1 MCVILFCLRT
11 VRTNTVHDYVPL
23 EPRLFDDNLTLHRLH
38 AIFSLVNAQSA
49 EEEGGDEDAAEL
61 VYGEWVQVNA

>member
-1 MCVILFCLRT
+1 MCDTFCLRT

-23 EPRLFDDNLTLHRLH
+23 VPRLFDDNLTLHRLH

-61 VYGEWVQVNA
+61 VYGEWVQV

>member
-1 MCVILFCLRT
+1 VIPFCLRT

-23 EPRLFDDNLTLHRLH
+23 VPRLFDDNLTLHRLH

>member
-1 MCVILFCLRT
+1 MLPLLYDLLIIRI
-11 VRTNTVHDYVPL
+11 PL

-38 AIFSLVNAQSA
+38 AIFGLVNAQSA

-61 VYGEWVQVNA
+61 VYHEWVQVQVQ